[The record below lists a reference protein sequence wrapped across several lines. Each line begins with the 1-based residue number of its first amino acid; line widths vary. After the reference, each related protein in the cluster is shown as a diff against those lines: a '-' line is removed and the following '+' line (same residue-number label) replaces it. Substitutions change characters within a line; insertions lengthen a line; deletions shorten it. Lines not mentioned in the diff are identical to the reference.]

1 MNREVQ
7 LKLQWIKIYEEC
19 ADAGLGSQSKSPL
32 SSPDAKVTDEL
43 EMREKCDLGAQ
54 CLQAELIL
62 LHKLHIIV
70 AKNIALTEKANP
82 EVRL

>member
-1 MNREVQ
+1 
-7 LKLQWIKIYEEC
+7 
-19 ADAGLGSQSKSPL
+19 
-32 SSPDAKVTDEL
+32 
-43 EMREKCDLGAQ
+43 MREKCDLGAQ

>member
-62 LHKLHIIV
+62 LHIIV